1 MKTFSTILIALITFS
16 AFSQRMVE
24 KNIGDFDELKVFD
37 LIEVNLIPSEE
48 NKVVIKGENTESVKI
63 INDNGKLKIRMQL
76 DERFDGEETF
86 VEVHYT
92 DVDIIDANEGAR
104 IVANEAITQN
114 KIELRSQE
122 GAKIRVGL
130 KVNYVEMKAVTG
142 GTIEASGLAKSQD
155 ITIRTGGII
164 EAMHLQT
171 QDTNLKLFAAGEAE
185 INASEKATIKV
196 TAGGDVTVYGNP
208 KEVKKKSFAGGTI
221 RIVD

>member
-1 MKTFSTILIALITFS
+1 MKLISTILIAFITFS

-48 NKVVIKGENTESVKI
+48 NKVVIKGKNTESVKI

-92 DVDIIDANEGAR
+92 EINIIDANEGSI
-104 IVANEAITQN
+104 IVANEAISQN

-130 KVNYVEMKAVTG
+130 KVNYIEMKAVTG
-142 GTIEASGLAKSQD
+142 GIIEASGLAKSQD

-164 EAMHLQT
+164 EAMDLQT

-185 INASEKATIKV
+185 INASDKANIKV
-196 TAGGDVTVYGNP
+196 TAGGNVTVYGNP
-208 KEVKKKSFAGGTI
+208 KEVKKKSFAGGTV
-221 RIVD
+221 RIVN

>member
-1 MKTFSTILIALITFS
+1 
-16 AFSQRMVE
+16 
-24 KNIGDFDELKVFD
+24 
-37 LIEVNLIPSEE
+37 
-48 NKVVIKGENTESVKI
+48 
-63 INDNGKLKIRMQL
+63 MQL
-76 DERFDGEETF
+76 DERFNGEETF

-92 DVDIIDANEGAR
+92 EIDIIDANEGAI
-104 IVANEAITQN
+104 IVANEAISQN

-142 GTIEASGLAKSQD
+142 GIIEASGLAKSQD

-164 EAMHLQT
+164 EAMDLQT

>member
-1 MKTFSTILIALITFS
+1 MKTISTLLIAFITFS

-76 DERFDGEETF
+76 DERFNGEETF

-92 DVDIIDANEGAR
+92 EIDIIDANEGAI
-104 IVANEAITQN
+104 IVANEAISQN

-142 GTIEASGLAKSQD
+142 GIIEASGLAKSQD

-164 EAMHLQT
+164 EAMDLQT

>member
-1 MKTFSTILIALITFS
+1 MKLVSTILIAFITFS

-48 NKVVIKGENTESVKI
+48 NKVVIKGKNTESVKI

-92 DVDIIDANEGAR
+92 EINIIDANEGSI
-104 IVANEAITQN
+104 IVANEAISQN

-130 KVNYVEMKAVTG
+130 KVNYIEMKAVTG
-142 GTIEASGLAKSQD
+142 GIIEASGLAKSQD

-164 EAMHLQT
+164 EAMDLQT

-185 INASEKATIKV
+185 INASDKANIKV
-196 TAGGDVTVYGNP
+196 TAGGNVTVYGNP
-208 KEVKKKSFAGGTI
+208 KKVKKKSFAGGTV
-221 RIVD
+221 RIVN

>member
-1 MKTFSTILIALITFS
+1 MKTISTLLIAFITFS

-76 DERFDGEETF
+76 DERFNGEETF

-92 DVDIIDANEGAR
+92 EIDIIDANEGAI

-142 GTIEASGLAKSQD
+142 GIIEASGLAKSQD

-164 EAMHLQT
+164 EAMDLQT

>member
-1 MKTFSTILIALITFS
+1 MKLVSTILIAFITFS

-48 NKVVIKGENTESVKI
+48 NKVVIKGKNTESVKI

-92 DVDIIDANEGAR
+92 EINIIDANEGSI
-104 IVANEAITQN
+104 IVANEAISQN

-122 GAKIRVGL
+122 GAKIKVGL
-130 KVNYVEMKAVTG
+130 KVNYIEMKAVTG
-142 GTIEASGLAKSQD
+142 GIIEASGLAKSQD

-164 EAMHLQT
+164 EAMDLQT

-185 INASEKATIKV
+185 INASDKANIKV
-196 TAGGDVTVYGNP
+196 TAGGNVTVYGNP
-208 KEVKKKSFAGGTI
+208 KEVKKKSFAGGTV
-221 RIVD
+221 RIVN

>member
-1 MKTFSTILIALITFS
+1 MKLVSTILIAFITFS

-92 DVDIIDANEGAR
+92 DVDIIDANEGAI

-142 GTIEASGLAKSQD
+142 GIIEASGLAKSQD

-164 EAMHLQT
+164 EAMDLQT

-185 INASEKATIKV
+185 INASEKANIKV

>member
-1 MKTFSTILIALITFS
+1 MKTISTLLIAFITFS

-48 NKVVIKGENTESVKI
+48 NKVVIKGKNTESVKI

-92 DVDIIDANEGAR
+92 EINIIDANEGSI
-104 IVANEAITQN
+104 IVANEAISQN

-130 KVNYVEMKAVTG
+130 KVNYIEMKAVTG
-142 GTIEASGLAKSQD
+142 GIIEASGLAKSQD

-164 EAMHLQT
+164 EAMDLQT

-185 INASEKATIKV
+185 INASDKANIKV
-196 TAGGDVTVYGNP
+196 TAGGNVTVYGNP
-208 KEVKKKSFAGGTI
+208 KEVKKKSFAGGTV
-221 RIVD
+221 RIVN